1 MKKEQ
6 AMAEMKKYIAV
17 DLGAESGRVMLGS
30 ICDDKLSLE
39 EIHRFGNGP
48 IKPSTGGLR
57 WDFDQLLSEVKT
69 GISKAAKKA
78 VPAFAGITPA
88 QAGVAGIGI
97 DSWGVDFGLIGADG
111 KLLENP
117 YHYRDSRT
125 NGMME
130 KAFALMGK
138 RRIYDCTGIQF
149 MQLNSVY
156 QLLAMRLAT
165 PASAGASLSPR
176 KRGTVLAKTKKLIF
190 IGDLFSYYLCDRAF
204 GEYTLASTSQL
215 MDMRTGKWSQEMFDK
230 LSLPIEIMPDVIQP
244 GTVVGKLARPIA
256 EKLGCGQI
264 PVIAVASHDT
274 ASAVAAVPASGGNWA
289 YLSSGTWSLM
299 GVEVPK
305 AIVNDKT
312 FQYEFTNE
320 GGVENTIRLLKNI
333 MGLWLVQECK
343 RQWEREGTDLSYDQL
358 TAMAQKAKP
367 FAAHIEVDRSEFL
380 APGDMPKR
388 INEYLAGK
396 GQKKIQDMG
405 QMIRAILEALAFK
418 YRTVLERIEDV
429 TGKKI
434 DCLHIVGGGMKNE
447 LLNQFA
453 ADATGKKV
461 IAGPAEATAIGNIL
475 MQAKATGQ
483 IKTLAEARELVRN
496 SFELKEYQPQ
506 NVSRWQEQYN
516 ELKCLK

>member
-1 MKKEQ
+1 MVQ
-6 AMAEMKKYIAV
+6 AKKYISV

-30 ICDDKLSLE
+30 VSADQFSLE
-39 EIHRFGNGP
+39 EAHRFNNGP
-48 IKPSTGGLR
+48 IKENGSLR
-57 WDFDQLLSEVKT
+57 WDFDRLLCEVKT
-69 GISKAAKKA
+69 GIGKAAKKA
-78 VPAFAGITPA
+78 GNLVPAQT
-88 QAGVAGIGI
+88 GVAGIGV
-97 DSWGVDFGLIGADG
+97 DSWGVDFGLLGDDG

-130 KAFALMGK
+130 KAFARMGSPREIDVNKPSCRTWDESNISRGK

-156 QLLAMRLAT
+156 QLLAMRLAN
-165 PASAGASLSPR
+165 SPI
-176 KRGTVLAKTKKLIF
+176 LAKTKKLIF

-215 MDMRTGKWSQEMFDK
+215 MDMRTGKWSPEMFDK
-230 LSLPIEIMPDVIQP
+230 LSLPIEIMPDVIEP
-244 GTVVGKLARPIA
+244 GTVVGKLSKSIA
-256 EKLGCGQI
+256 QKLGCGQI

-274 ASAVAAVPASGGNWA
+274 GSAVVAVPASGGNWA

-343 RQWEREGTDLSYDQL
+343 RQWEREAVYLSYDQL
-358 TAMAQKAKP
+358 TEMAQKAKP

-388 INEYLAGK
+388 INDHLAET
-396 GQKKIQDMG
+396 GQETIQDKG

-429 TGKKI
+429 TGNRI

-461 IAGPAEATAIGNIL
+461 IAGPAEATATGNIL
-475 MQAKATGQ
+475 MQARATGQ
-483 IKTLAEARELVRN
+483 IKTLDEARALVRN

-506 NVSRWQEQYN
+506 NPSLWQKQY
-516 ELKCLK
+516 KKVHK